1 MKQYPERGED
11 EIQRRGWYLYIASC
25 SDQTFYTGIT
35 TNLARRIEQHNRGCG
50 ATYTSSRKPV
60 ILVAAWSFTSRS
72 EALHAEVKMKQLS
85 HQRKAEYVSD
95 KAKDFEGGIRV
106 GVDFL
111 DAPPLE

>member
-1 MKQYPERGED
+1 
-11 EIQRRGWYLYIASC
+11 
-25 SDQTFYTGIT
+25 
-35 TNLARRIEQHNRGCG
+35 
-50 ATYTSSRKPV
+50 
-60 ILVAAWSFTSRS
+60 LVAAWSFTSRS